1 MLRTVN
7 QLVVALLLLSA
18 LALGQ
23 QPADDTVKAIQ
34 NLEKYREGLIPL
46 WMSDFGNLARYREAN
61 STLMPPASGE
71 NRVVFMGYSITDIW
85 NLAKYFPG
93 KPYIN
98 RGIGGQTTPQMLIR
112 FRPDVIAL
120 QPEVVVIMAGTN
132 DIAGNTGPM
141 SLAEIED
148 NYATMAE
155 LARAHNIRLVFSSVT
170 PVNDYTE
177 RSKLFFPLRSP
188 QQILELNSWMKNYCV
203 QNGCVY
209 LDYFGAMVDDKGL
222 LKSDLAEDGLHPN
235 DKGYAIMA
243 PLAQKAIDQA
253 LASKI
258 YSQCADK

>member
-1 MLRTVN
+1 MPRTTYR
-7 QLVVALLLLSA
+7 LIGALLLLSTVVIA
-18 LALGQ
+18 Q
-23 QPADDTVKAIQ
+23 QPAEDTVKAIQ

-46 WMSDFGNLARYREAN
+46 WMSDFGNLARYRDAN
-61 STLMPPASGE
+61 AKLGPPTVGE
-71 NRVVFMGYSITDIW
+71 DRVVFMGDSITDIW

-112 FRPDVIAL
+112 YRPDMIVL
-120 QPEVVVIMAGTN
+120 QPKVVVIMAGTN

-141 SLAEIED
+141 SLTQIED

-155 LARAHNIRLVFSSVT
+155 LARAHNIRVVFSSVT

-188 QQILELNSWMKNYCV
+188 GQILELNHWMKNYCA
-203 QNGCVY
+203 QNGFVY
-209 LDYFGAMVDDKGL
+209 LDYFSAMVDDKGL
-222 LKSDLAEDGLHPN
+222 LKSDLAEDGLHPD

-243 PLAQKAIDQA
+243 PLAQKAIEQA
-253 LASKI
+253 LASH
-258 YSQCADK
+258 